1 MKEYQQKIKPDKK
14 LQLSMRW
21 ESAYRDLMDDIYFPG
36 YAKQLIEEDPSHY
49 QREYEAFIELYDDPQ

>member
-1 MKEYQQKIKPDKK
+1 
-14 LQLSMRW
+14 MRW